1 MAEHKCKVEIQYPT
15 IKCEDAPVPPAL
27 PVPNCECGIPAEV
40 KQSRWPTTAARAY
53 YMCSVKWEM
62 HTVSAGRDIY
72 YWTEPCMFFQWIDG
86 PDKFDPRIRLF
97 PYDKDETKPLN
108 EFKRWVPPPPNP
120 PPMTDEEKQVTT
132 CIRVE
137 NPPFCYCGHPSKL
150 QHPNLELPKKFTP
163 FFRCRLTTHVRFVR
177 MVLNWFSMIQYLT
190 EYLCIAYFFF
200 HAGWMAFM

>member
-1 MAEHKCKVEIQYPT
+1 MAECKCKVEIVYPAVR
-15 IKCEDAPVPPAL
+15 CEDAPVPPAL

-53 YMCSVKWEM
+53 YMCSVKWEI
-62 HTVSAGRDIY
+62 HTVSAGRDTY
-72 YWTEPCMFFQWIDG
+72 YWTKPCMFFQWIDG

-120 PPMTDEEKQVTT
+120 PPMTNEEKQAAA

-137 NPPFCYCGHPSKL
+137 NPPLCYCGHPCKL

-163 FFRCRLTTHVRFVR
+163 FFRCKLTTHVRF
-177 MVLNWFSMIQYLT
+177 FSNCFELVSHDLIFNRVSLY
-190 EYLCIAYFFF
+190 CISFF
-200 HAGWMAFM
+200 HVGWMAFM

>member
-1 MAEHKCKVEIQYPT
+1 MSNNNIVFRLMAERKRKVEIQYPT
-15 IKCEDAPVPPAL
+15 VRCEDAPVPPAL

-62 HTVSAGRDIY
+62 HTVSAGRDTY
-72 YWTEPCMFFQWIDG
+72 YWTKPCMFFQWIDG

-120 PPMTDEEKQVTT
+120 PPMTNEEKQAAA

-137 NPPFCYCGHPSKL
+137 NPPLCYCGHPSKL

-163 FFRCRLTTHVRFVR
+163 FFRCRLTTHVRF
-177 MVLNWFSMIQYLT
+177 FSNDFELV
-190 EYLCIAYFFF
+190 
-200 HAGWMAFM
+200 

>member
-1 MAEHKCKVEIQYPT
+1 MAEHKRKIEIQYPT
-15 IKCEDAPVPPAL
+15 VRCEDAPVPPAL

-40 KQSRWPTTAARAY
+40 KQSRWRTTAARAY
-53 YMCSVKWEM
+53 YMCSVKSEM
-62 HTVSAGRDIY
+62 HTVSAGRDTY

-120 PPMTDEEKQVTT
+120 PPMTNEEKQAAA

-137 NPPFCYCGHPSKL
+137 NPPLCYCGHPSKL

-163 FFRCRLTTHVRFVR
+163 FFRYRLTTHVRFVSIGFEL
-177 MVLNWFSMIQYLT
+177 V
-190 EYLCIAYFFF
+190 
-200 HAGWMAFM
+200 